1 MVSLPAR
8 EGKRNSFC
16 ARIARHLLNPKLRGV
31 EQYVSTRFR
40 SGKPGKRTRTA
51 RGGLLSGLLIAVRRM
66 LESFDAQVPG
76 HGSDC
81 ARSGSAIRGSKPLG
95 AAGRGCFLGRRT
107 NAASGGAAGIDERDS
122 Q

>member
-16 ARIARHLLNPKLRGV
+16 ARIARHLLNPKLCGV

-40 SGKPGKRTRTA
+40 SGKPGKWTRTA

-66 LESFDAQVPG
+66 LESFYAQVPG
-76 HGSDC
+76 HGSVC
-81 ARSGSAIRGSKPLG
+81 ACDLNHKM
-95 AAGRGCFLGRRT
+95 AATAALCFL
-107 NAASGGAAGIDERDS
+107 SGGGLITPPRR
-122 Q
+122 